1 MIKRP
6 WIIMIIALLTQ
17 VHPLV
22 AQHGEIRGKITDKT
36 SGDPMIGATVSYT
49 HEGMLKG
56 TVTDENGEYILK
68 PLPAGVYELT
78 FSFVTFKPVT
88 ISEILVN
95 SQKATYVD
103 VAMEADNELPPVV
116 IKYVPPIIDKGIT
129 PTMTVLD
136 PEQIQN
142 SPDREIANM
151 VATTAGVY
159 QADRGGALFIRGS
172 RPESTQYLVDGV
184 KVLGDLSIPNSA
196 IAEISVIT
204 GGIPAMFGD
213 ATGGV
218 IIITTKSYMHRNK
231 Y

>member
-1 MIKRP
+1 MKN
-6 WIIMIIALLTQ
+6 IIITVIILLMQITTTI
-17 VHPLV
+17 
-22 AQHGEIRGKITDKT
+22 AQHGEIRGKVTDKI
-36 SGDPMIGATVSYT
+36 SGEPMIGATVSYT
-49 HEGMLKG
+49 QEGTLKG
-56 TVTDENGEYILK
+56 AVTDENGEYILK
-68 PLPAGVYELT
+68 PLPAGSYELT
-78 FSFVTFKPVT
+78 FSFVTYKPVT
-88 ISEILVN
+88 IEDILVN
-95 SQKATYVD
+95 SQKATYID
-103 VAMEADNELPPVV
+103 VAMETDNELPPVV

-136 PEQIQN
+136 PEQIEN

-159 QADRGGALFIRGS
+159 QDDRGGALYIRGS

-184 KVLGDLSIPNSA
+184 KVVGDLSIPNAA

-218 IIITTKSYMHRNK
+218 IIITTKSYMQRHK